1 MVVVVTV
8 TEVYSISNKKQLSN
22 RSVKHLLVHTKDP
35 TYLLHFQTKLTL
47 SIPETPRNIMFYIF
61 FAGFENGSGVYNY
74 KEIPVSQLGSKKL
87 IFSPK
92 RLYISF
98 LFSRATVGFHQK
110 RIRDPVEH
118 LRWIFLQKYLT
129 AKKG

>member
-35 TYLLHFQTKLTL
+35 TYLLHFQIKLTL

-61 FAGFENGSGVYNY
+61 FTGFENGSGVYNY
-74 KEIPVSQLGSKKL
+74 K
-87 IFSPK
+87 
-92 RLYISF
+92 
-98 LFSRATVGFHQK
+98 
-110 RIRDPVEH
+110 
-118 LRWIFLQKYLT
+118 
-129 AKKG
+129 

>member
-8 TEVYSISNKKQLSN
+8 AEVYIISNKKQLSN

-74 KEIPVSQLGSKKL
+74 K
-87 IFSPK
+87 
-92 RLYISF
+92 
-98 LFSRATVGFHQK
+98 
-110 RIRDPVEH
+110 
-118 LRWIFLQKYLT
+118 
-129 AKKG
+129 